1 MPCVDYLASEVIIS
15 TNVHTYDSQTQYFN
29 QTKEETLIF
38 TSLQHKGFIDITL
51 PQSYIN
57 TKLSISLTIESTK

>member
-15 TNVHTYDSQTQYFN
+15 INVHTYDSKTQYFN
-29 QTKEETLIF
+29 QTKEETIIF
-38 TSLQHKGFIDITL
+38 TSLQNKGVINISL

-57 TKLSISLTIESTK
+57 TKLSISLTVESTK